1 MGSTSVNR
9 RDVMKR
15 AAAAGL
21 LAVPAVGAL
30 SSCASGGG
38 GENEAEKGE
47 KSKKNP
53 LGVKQDAALTVYIFN
68 GGYGDKY
75 AQFVTDMYAKKYPE
89 AEPEQKATEK
99 IATQVQPKIV
109 RGKPTADVVNNSGAE
124 QMNIGKLVHNK
135 QVADLGEVLDAP
147 SWDDP
152 DVTVRETLVPVVEQM
167 GRFGGEEC
175 YQLNIALTVYGNWYS
190 AKLLEDGLDSA
201 YPKTWDE
208 MLAVCKKA
216 KAKGIHGWSYPG
228 GHPRYM
234 FFSMY
239 AMFAQRGGRE
249 VIEAM
254 DYLEPDAWR
263 HDAVKDVFE
272 AWEELV
278 AKKYV
283 LTGFDGQQAHTEM
296 QTAWTK
302 EGKCLFVP
310 NGSWVENEAK
320 DTTPKDFR
328 MTVGATPSLD
338 SGDKMPFGT
347 LYAPAGEPFIV
358 PAKARNRQGGLE
370 WMRMMYSKEAALNLF
385 KEVGSMPVV
394 KGAIDG
400 VKLPS
405 GTASAQ
411 AAIKAAGE
419 NIVIPQFMDWYNELF
434 REDFNNMI
442 HKFMQGQIGPKQ
454 AMDTMQKASER
465 ILKDPDITKVK
476 KA

>member
-1 MGSTSVNR
+1 MGSTSINR

-15 AAAAGL
+15 AAATSL
-21 LAVPAVGAL
+21 LAVPAMGAL

-38 GENEAEKGE
+38 DENKAEKGE

-53 LGVKQDAALTVYIFN
+53 LGVKTDAGLGVYIFN

-75 AQFVTDMYAKKYPE
+75 AQFVTDMYKKKYPKSD
-89 AEPEQKATEK
+89 AGQKATTK
-99 IATQVQPKIV
+99 IATQLQPKIV
-109 RGKPTADVVNNSGAE
+109 RGKPTADVVNNSGAD

-135 QVADLGEVLDAP
+135 QVADLSELLSAP

-152 DVTVRETLVPVVEQM
+152 SVTVRETLVPVVEQM
-167 GRFGGEEC
+167 GTFGSKEV

-190 AKLLEDGLDSA
+190 KKLLEQGLDTE

-228 GHPRYM
+228 GHPRYV

-239 AMFAQRGGRE
+239 AMFAQRGGRD
-249 VIEAM
+249 VTDAM
-254 DYLEPDAWR
+254 DYLEPDAWKN
-263 HDAVKDVFE
+263 DAVKDVFE

-283 LTGFDGQQAHTEM
+283 LTGFDGTEAHTEM

-302 EGKCLFVP
+302 GGKCVFVP

-320 DTTPKDFR
+320 DTTPKDFE

-338 SGDKMPFGT
+338 SGDKLPFGT

-358 PAKARNRQGGLE
+358 PAKAQNVQGGME
-370 WMRMMYSKEAALNLF
+370 WLRMMYSKEAALNLF
-385 KEVGSMPVV
+385 KDVGSMPVV

-400 VKLPS
+400 EKLPS

-411 AAIKAAGE
+411 AAIKAAGS
-419 NIVIPQFMDWYNELF
+419 NIVIPKFFDWYNELF

-442 HKFMQGQIGPKQ
+442 AKFMLGQIGTKQ
-454 AMDTMQKASER
+454 AMETMQKASDR
-465 ILKDPDITKVK
+465 IKNDPDITKIK
-476 KA
+476 KS

>member
-1 MGSTSVNR
+1 MGSTSINR

-15 AAAAGL
+15 AAVTSL

-30 SSCASGGG
+30 TSCASGGG
-38 GENEAEKGE
+38 EENKAEKGE

-53 LGVKQDAALTVYIFN
+53 LGVKEDAGLAVVVFN

-75 AQFVTDMYAKKYPE
+75 AQFVTDMYKKRYPDSK
-89 AEPEQKATEK
+89 AGQKSTTK
-99 IATQVQPKIV
+99 VATQVQPKIV
-109 RGKPTADVVNNSGAE
+109 RGNPTADVINNSGAD
-124 QMNIGKLVHNK
+124 QMNPGKLVSNK
-135 QVADLGEVLDAP
+135 QVADLTELLDAP

-152 DVTVRETLVPVVEQM
+152 SVKVRDILVPAVAAS
-167 GRFGGEEC
+167 GNFGGSGTF
-175 YQLNIALTVYGNWYS
+175 QAGISLTVYGTFYS
-190 AKLLEDGLDSA
+190 KKLLEEGLDSA

-234 FFSMY
+234 FFSIY
-239 AMFAQRGGRE
+239 TMFAQRGGRE
-249 VIEAM
+249 ITTAM
-254 DYLEPDAWR
+254 DHLEPGAWKN
-263 HDAVKDVFE
+263 DAVKDVFE

-283 LTGFDGQQAHTEM
+283 LTGFDGTEAHTEM

-302 EGKCLFVP
+302 GGKCLFVP

-320 DTTPKDFR
+320 DTTPKDFG
-328 MTVGATPSLD
+328 MSFGPSPSLD

-347 LYAPAGEPFIV
+347 INAPAGEFYVV
-358 PAKARNRQGGLE
+358 PEKAQNRQGGLE
-370 WMRMMYSKEAALNLF
+370 WLRAMYSKEAALNNF
-385 KEVGSMPVV
+385 KELSALPVV

-400 VKLPS
+400 QELPH
-405 GTASAQ
+405 GVASVQ
-411 AAIKAAGE
+411 AAIEAAGE
-419 NIVIPQFMDWYNELF
+419 NVVIAKHMDWYNELF

-442 HKFMQGQIGPKQ
+442 AKFMLGQIGTKQ
-454 AMDTMQKASER
+454 AMDIMEKAGAR
-465 ILKDPDITKVK
+465 ILKDPDVVK
-476 KA
+476 IKKS

>member
-1 MGSTSVNR
+1 MGSTSINR
-9 RDVMKR
+9 RDVIKK
-15 AAAAGL
+15 AAVTSL

-38 GENEAEKGE
+38 DENKAEKGE

-53 LGVKQDAALTVYIFN
+53 LGVKADAGLGVYIFN

-75 AQFVTDMYAKKYPE
+75 AQFVTDMYKKKYPKSD
-89 AEPEQKATEK
+89 AEQKATTK
-99 IATQVQPKIV
+99 IATQLQPKIV
-109 RGKPTADVVNNSGAE
+109 RGKPTADVVNNSGAD
-124 QMNIGKLVHNK
+124 QMNIGKLVHNE
-135 QVADLGEVLDAP
+135 QVADLGELLSAP

-152 DVTVRETLVPVVEQM
+152 STTVRETLVPVVEQM
-167 GRFGGEEC
+167 GTFGGKEV

-190 AKLLEDGLDSA
+190 KKLLEQGLDTE

-228 GHPRYM
+228 GHPRYV

-239 AMFAQRGGRE
+239 AMFAQRGGRD
-249 VIEAM
+249 VIDAM
-254 DYLEPDAWR
+254 DYLEPDAWK

-278 AKKYV
+278 SKKYV
-283 LTGFDGQQAHTEM
+283 LTGFDGTEAHTEM

-302 EGKCLFVP
+302 GGKCLFVP

-320 DTTPKDFR
+320 DTTPKDFE

-347 LYAPAGEPFIV
+347 LYAPAGEPFVV
-358 PAKARNRQGGLE
+358 PAKAKNVQGGME
-370 WMRMMYSKEAALNLF
+370 WLRMMYSKEAALNLF

-400 VKLPS
+400 EKLPS

-411 AAIKAAGE
+411 AAIKAAGA
-419 NIVIPQFMDWYNELF
+419 NIVIPKFFDWYNELF

-442 HKFMQGQIGPKQ
+442 AKFMLGQIGTKQ
-454 AMDTMQKASER
+454 AMETMQKASDR
-465 ILKDPDITKVK
+465 IKNDPDITKIK
-476 KA
+476 KS

>member
-1 MGSTSVNR
+1 
-9 RDVMKR
+9 
-15 AAAAGL
+15 
-21 LAVPAVGAL
+21 
-30 SSCASGGG
+30 
-38 GENEAEKGE
+38 
-47 KSKKNP
+47 
-53 LGVKQDAALTVYIFN
+53 
-68 GGYGDKY
+68 
-75 AQFVTDMYAKKYPE
+75 
-89 AEPEQKATEK
+89 
-99 IATQVQPKIV
+99 
-109 RGKPTADVVNNSGAE
+109 
-124 QMNIGKLVHNK
+124 
-135 QVADLGEVLDAP
+135 
-147 SWDDP
+147 
-152 DVTVRETLVPVVEQM
+152 
-167 GRFGGEEC
+167 
-175 YQLNIALTVYGNWYS
+175 VYGNWYS
-190 AKLLEDGLDSA
+190 KKLLEDGLDSA

-239 AMFAQRGGRE
+239 AMFAQRGGRG
-249 VIEAM
+249 VTEAM
-254 DYLEPDAWR
+254 DYLEPGAWR

-283 LTGFDGQQAHTEM
+283 LTGFDGTEAHTEM
-296 QTAWTK
+296 QTAWTQG
-302 EGKCLFVP
+302 GKCLFVP

-320 DTTPKDFR
+320 DTTPKDFA
-328 MTVGATPSLD
+328 MTVGATPSID

-358 PAKARNRQGGLE
+358 PAKAENRQGGLE
-370 WMRMMYSKEAALNLF
+370 WLRMMYSKEAAVNLF

-400 VKLPS
+400 EDLPS

-411 AAIKAAGE
+411 AAIKAAGD
-419 NIVIPQFMDWYNELF
+419 NIVIPHFMDWYNELF

-454 AMDTMQKASER
+454 AMDTMQKATER
-465 ILKDPDITKVK
+465 ILKDPDISKVK

>member
-1 MGSTSVNR
+1 MGSTSINR

-15 AAAAGL
+15 AAATSL

-38 GENEAEKGE
+38 EENKAEKGT

-53 LGVKQDAALTVYIFN
+53 LGVKTDAGMTVYIFN
-68 GGYGDKY
+68 GGYEDKY
-75 AQFVTDMYAKKYPE
+75 AQFVTDMYNKQYPKSD
-89 AEPEQKATEK
+89 AQQKATTK

-109 RGKPTADVVNNSGAE
+109 RGKPTADVVNNSGAD
-124 QMNIGKLVHNK
+124 QMNPGKLVHNK
-135 QVADLGEVLDAP
+135 QVADLSELLDAP

-152 DVTVRETLVPVVEQM
+152 NVTVRETLVPVVEQM
-167 GRFGGEEC
+167 GTFGGKEV
-175 YQLNIALTVYGNWYS
+175 YQLNIAQTVYGNWYS
-190 AKLLEDGLDSA
+190 KKLLEEGLESE

-239 AMFAQRGGRE
+239 AMFAQRGGRD
-249 VIEAM
+249 VTTAM
-254 DYLEPDAWR
+254 DYLEPDAWTN
-263 HDAVKDVFE
+263 DAVKDVFE

-283 LTGFDGQQAHTEM
+283 LTGFDGTEAHTEM

-302 EGKCLFVP
+302 GGKCVFVP

-320 DTTPKDFR
+320 DTTPKDFG

-358 PAKARNRQGGLE
+358 PAKAKNVQGGME
-370 WMRMMYSKEAALNLF
+370 WLRMMYSKEAALNLF

-400 VKLPS
+400 QKLPS
-405 GTASAQ
+405 GAASAK
-411 AAIKAAGE
+411 AAVEAAGE
-419 NIVIPQFMDWYNELF
+419 NVVIPKFFDWYNELF
-434 REDFNNMI
+434 REDYNNMI
-442 HKFMQGQIGPKQ
+442 AKFMLGQIGAKQ
-454 AMDTMQKASER
+454 AMETMQKASDR
-465 ILKDPDITKVK
+465 IKNDPDITKIK
-476 KA
+476 KS

>member
-1 MGSTSVNR
+1 MGSTSINR

-15 AAAAGL
+15 AAATSL

-38 GENEAEKGE
+38 EETKAEKGE

-53 LGVKQDAALTVYIFN
+53 LGVKTDAALGVYIFN

-75 AQFVTDMYAKKYPE
+75 AQFVTDMYQEKYPK
-89 AEPEQKATEK
+89 ADPNQKATTK
-99 IATQVQPKIV
+99 IATQLQPKIV
-109 RGKPTADVVNNSGAE
+109 RGKPTADVVNNSGADL
-124 QMNIGKLVHNK
+124 MNIGKLVDNK
-135 QVADLGEVLDAP
+135 QVADLGELLAAP

-152 DVTVRETLVPVVEQM
+152 SVTVRETLVPVVEQM
-167 GRFGGEEC
+167 GTFGGKEC

-190 AKLLEDGLDSA
+190 KKLLEQGLDSE

-216 KAKGIHGWSYPG
+216 KDKGIHGWSYPG

-239 AMFAQRGGRE
+239 AMFAQRGGRD
-249 VIEAM
+249 VIDAM
-254 DYLEPDAWR
+254 DYLEPDAWK

-283 LTGFDGQQAHTEM
+283 LTGFDGTEAHTEM

-302 EGKCLFVP
+302 GGKCLFVP

-320 DTTPKDFR
+320 DTTPKDFQ
-328 MTVGATPSLD
+328 MSVGATPSLD
-338 SGDKMPFGT
+338 SSDKMPFGT
-347 LYAPAGEPFIV
+347 LYSPAGEPFIV
-358 PAKARNRQGGLE
+358 PAKAQNVQGGME
-370 WMRMMYSKEAALNLF
+370 WLRMMYSKEAALNLF

-400 VKLPS
+400 QKLPS

-411 AAIKAAGE
+411 AAVEAAGD
-419 NIVIPQFMDWYNELF
+419 NVIIPKFVDWYNELF

-442 HKFMQGQIGPKQ
+442 AKFMLGQIGTKQ
-454 AMDTMQKASER
+454 AMDAMQKASDR
-465 ILKDPDITKVK
+465 ILKDPDISKIK
-476 KA
+476 KS

>member
-1 MGSTSVNR
+1 MGSTGINR

-15 AAAAGL
+15 AAVASL

-38 GENEAEKGE
+38 DENKAEKGT

-53 LGVKQDAALTVYIFN
+53 LGVKTDAGMTVYIFN
-68 GGYGDKY
+68 GGYEDKY
-75 AQFVTDMYAKKYPE
+75 AQFVTDMYKKQYPKSG
-89 AEPEQKATEK
+89 AEQKATTK

-109 RGKPTADVVNNSGAE
+109 RGKPTADVVNNSGAD
-124 QMNIGKLVHNK
+124 QMNPGKLVHNK
-135 QVADLGEVLDAP
+135 QVADLSELLDAP

-152 DVTVRETLVPVVEQM
+152 SVTVRETLVPVVEQM
-167 GRFGGEEC
+167 GTFGGKEV
-175 YQLNIALTVYGNWYS
+175 YQLNIAQTVYGNWYS
-190 AKLLEDGLDSA
+190 KKLLEQGMDSE

-228 GHPRYM
+228 GHPRYV

-239 AMFAQRGGRE
+239 AMFAQRGGRD
-249 VIEAM
+249 VITAM
-254 DYLEPDAWR
+254 DYLEPDAWK

-283 LTGFDGQQAHTEM
+283 LTGFDGTEAHTEM

-302 EGKCLFVP
+302 GGKCVFVP

-320 DTTPKDFR
+320 DTTPKDFE

-358 PAKARNRQGGLE
+358 PSKAQNVQGGME
-370 WMRMMYSKEAALNLF
+370 WLRMMYSKEAALNLF
-385 KEVGSMPVV
+385 KEVGSIPVV

-400 VKLPS
+400 QKLPS
-405 GTASAQ
+405 GTASA
-411 AAIKAAGE
+411 KAAVEAAGD
-419 NIVIPQFMDWYNELF
+419 NVVIPKFFDWYNELF
-434 REDFNNMI
+434 REDYNNMI
-442 HKFMQGQIGPKQ
+442 AKFMLGQIGTKQ
-454 AMDTMQKASER
+454 AMETMQRASDR
-465 ILKDPDITKVK
+465 IKNDPDISKIK
-476 KA
+476 KS